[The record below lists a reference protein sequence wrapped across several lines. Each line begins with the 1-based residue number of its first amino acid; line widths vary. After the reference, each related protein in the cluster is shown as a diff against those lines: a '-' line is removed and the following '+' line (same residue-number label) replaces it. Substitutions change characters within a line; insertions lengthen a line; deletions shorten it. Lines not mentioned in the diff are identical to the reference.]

1 MATPNLEQASRRS
14 QQESRLAALDS
25 LGSDRSEFLTEQL
38 LTDAELAVGEF
49 IERVK
54 SNMDKVD
61 LIVTGKIT
69 DMRIEHDTKENKI
82 NIVSNSPWILYQDR
96 GVNGS
101 EEKKYST
108 PHEYTNLR
116 PPSHVFEDYIKT
128 KNIQLRHNENYDANG
143 GSPFSD
149 MDGDDKAIES
159 AAYGMATTIF
169 KEGFK
174 PQKFFAVEI
183 PKLITDLKKVI
194 PNFVIS
200 NIVQQINAKASDQ
213 LFTGKE

>member
-1 MATPNLEQASRRS
+1 MATPNLNQASRRS

-38 LTDAELAVGEF
+38 FIDAELAVGEF

-61 LIVTGKIT
+61 LIVTGKIS

-82 NIVSNSPWILYQDR
+82 NIWANPWVLYQDR

-116 PPSHVFEDYIKT
+116 PPSHVFEDYIRT
-128 KNIQLRHNENYDANG
+128 KNIQLRHNENYDING

-159 AAYGMATTIF
+159 AAYGMATKIF

-183 PKLITDLKKVI
+183 PQLIVDLKKVI
-194 PNFVIS
+194 PNFVTS
-200 NIVQQINAKASDQ
+200 NIVQQINAKASEQ
-213 LFTGKE
+213 LFTGRP

>member
-1 MATPNLEQASRRS
+1 MATPNLNQASRRS

-38 LTDAELAVGEF
+38 FIDAELAVGEF

-61 LIVTGKIT
+61 LIVTGKIS

-82 NIVSNSPWILYQDR
+82 NIWANPWVLYQDR

-116 PPSHVFEDYIKT
+116 PPSHVFEDYIRT
-128 KNIQLRHNENYDANG
+128 KNIQLRHNENYDING

-159 AAYGMATTIF
+159 AAYGMATKII

-183 PKLITDLKKVI
+183 PQLIVDLKKVI
-194 PNFVIS
+194 PNFVTS
-200 NIVQQINAKASDQ
+200 NIVQQINAKASEQ
-213 LFTGKE
+213 LFTGRP